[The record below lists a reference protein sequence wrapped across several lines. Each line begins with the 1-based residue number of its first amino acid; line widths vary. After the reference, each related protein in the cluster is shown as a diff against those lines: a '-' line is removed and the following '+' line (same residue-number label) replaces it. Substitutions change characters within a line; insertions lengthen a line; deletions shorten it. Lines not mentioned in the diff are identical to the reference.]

1 MIDAT
6 DLAAMRSQMAETHD
20 GTLIIRRPTRVSN
33 SEGGYTTTWTP
44 VTGGT
49 VLYRSVQV
57 TGLER
62 AMANRQGT
70 VSFWRFGL
78 PLTPE
83 VYPKDRL
90 YDGTVPVWEVINA
103 NLPRSILL
111 EQLVDVVRF

>member
-6 DLAAMRSQMAETHD
+6 DLAAMRSQMNDTHD
-20 GTLIIRRPTRVSN
+20 GTLIIRRPTRSSN

-62 AMANRQGT
+62 AMSGRMGT
-70 VSFWRFGL
+70 VSTWRFGIIL
-78 PLTPE
+78 APE
-83 VYPKDRL
+83 IYPKDRL
-90 YDGTVPVWEVINA
+90 YDGTVPVWEVVNNNI
-103 NLPRSILL
+103 PRSIAL